1 MFSSNDQH
9 FKRDLT
15 LIFILSFVSYICDI
29 CKNSQTLYK
38 NCKNKLV
45 FNSVLLFH
53 HFIWTFALFG
63 FLSNNNQFLRIYVV
77 VLIIYLIHWRLNK
90 NQCFITQ
97 WVRKECGL
105 DDSHTLQYFTDIIF
119 SKSDWGTNILK
130 NRSSQ
135 KVFLFILIII
145 SILKLKN
152 YK

>member
-1 MFSSNDQH
+1 MFSSNDQN

-15 LIFILSFVSYICDI
+15 LLFILSLISYVSDI

-45 FNSVLLFH
+45 FHSVLLFH

-63 FLSNNNQFLRIYVV
+63 FLSDNNQLLRIYVV
-77 VLIIYLIHWRLNK
+77 VLIVYLIHWRLNN

-105 DDSHTLQYFTDIIF
+105 DDSHTLQYFADTLF
-119 SKSDWGTNILK
+119 NNKVLQS
-130 NRSSQ
+130 RSSQ
-135 KVFLFILIII
+135 KVFLFTSLIVTG
-145 SILKLKN
+145 LKLKN
-152 YK
+152 Y

>member
-1 MFSSNDQH
+1 MFSSNDQN

-15 LIFILSFVSYICDI
+15 LLFILSLISYVSDI

-45 FNSVLLFH
+45 FHSVLLFH

-63 FLSNNNQFLRIYVV
+63 FLSDNNQLLRIYVV
-77 VLIIYLIHWRLNK
+77 VLIIYFAHWRLNN

-105 DDSHTLQYFTDIIF
+105 DDSHTLQYFVDTLF
-119 SKSDWGTNILK
+119 NNKVLQS
-130 NRSSQ
+130 RSSQ
-135 KVFLFILIII
+135 KVFLFTSLIATG
-145 SILKLKN
+145 LKLKN
-152 YK
+152 Y